1 MNKKNPQDEDFD
13 PKTEEHP
20 PRPDIVW
27 EDEGGHIL
35 ENGQKRPLKK
45 PSSIPSSTSNQK
57 SKPRDSKAEQG

>member
-35 ENGQKRPLKK
+35 ENERKRPYQQSASK
-45 PSSIPSSTSNQK
+45 PFSLSQK
-57 SKPRDSKAEQG
+57 SKPKDSKEDQG